1 MHRRALFLAPLLP
14 LALPARA
21 QDLPRSIRLIVPF
34 APGASSDTIARIVA
48 ARLAEPL
55 GTQIV
60 VENRAGAGGLIAAQT
75 VARAA
80 PDGATLLWGGGTA
93 ITHGVM
99 GRDPGYD
106 VARDFT
112 PIATIVENPAL
123 LAVRTASPLR
133 DMAGLIA
140 AARAAPAGGL
150 RYGSGGVGTPAHMA
164 GAALL
169 KGLNLDGT
177 HVPYR
182 GANQATLAVEQGEVD
197 FAFAISN
204 ILIPRWQQGAVRVLA
219 STAARRIALLSDVP
233 TLREVL
239 GQDIVI
245 VSGSSIVGPAGMPA
259 ALVARIHAAVNRV
272 VTEDAAL
279 REQLTREGGDITL
292 AETPAAYAAGWGE
305 EIARLRRLVE
315 LSGARVE

>member
-1 MHRRALFLAPLLP
+1 MHRRTLLFAPLLP
-14 LALPARA
+14 MAVPALA
-21 QDLPRSIRLIVPF
+21 QELPRSIRLIVPF
-34 APGASSDTIARIVA
+34 AAGASSDTIARLVA

-55 GTQIV
+55 GVQIV

-80 PDGATLLWGGGTA
+80 PDGGTLLWGGGTA

-123 LAVRTASPLR
+123 LAVRSASPLR
-133 DMAGLIA
+133 DMAGLAA

-169 KGLNLDGT
+169 KGLGVEGT

-204 ILIPRWQQGAVRVLA
+204 IVIPRWQQGAVRVLA
-219 STAARRIALLSDVP
+219 STAARRIAMLAEVP

-259 ALVARIHAAVNRV
+259 AVVARIHAAVNRL

-279 REQLTREGGDITL
+279 RAQLTREGGDITL
-292 AETPAAYAAGWGE
+292 AATPAAYAAGWGE